1 MRGHGRT
8 FLMGVRTRHE
18 ISDGKGAQGREKTA
32 CVSLVMCLQSLHF
45 SLQIDSR
52 SSLLLAHLNGCG
64 ADGKGENATRRKRD
78 TRAAIKEEN
87 LSLGLY
93 VS

>member
-1 MRGHGRT
+1 
-8 FLMGVRTRHE
+8 MGVRARHE

-87 LSLGLY
+87 LSLGFY